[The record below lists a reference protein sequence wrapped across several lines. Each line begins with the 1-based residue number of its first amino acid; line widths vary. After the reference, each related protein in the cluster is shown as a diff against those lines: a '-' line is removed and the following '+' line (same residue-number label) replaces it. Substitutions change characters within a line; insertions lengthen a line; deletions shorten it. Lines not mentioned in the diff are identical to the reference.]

1 MNRAKILK
9 STMSVR
15 AVELT
20 QQVSAKASQQFQ
32 DLELTRRSKAG
43 DTEAFDELVTK
54 YRAKIFAMVCCM
66 VRNEH
71 DAWDLAQE
79 AFVKAW
85 QSIHHFEARSS
96 FYTWLYRLTMN
107 LTIESLRRKGRREE
121 VELNE
126 AIPSFLPSPCVN
138 YQRAEIREQVNEALA
153 KLSPEQRAVV
163 VLKDLEGLQ
172 YHEIAEVL
180 NLSMGTVM
188 SRLFY
193 ARKKLQFMLKPIYD
207 SLYRS
212 RPPVSVGKT
221 WS

>member
-1 MNRAKILK
+1 MGTCAEEVGARTAQ
-9 STMSVR
+9 R
-15 AVELT
+15 Y
-20 QQVSAKASQQFQ
+20 Q

-43 DTEAFDELVTK
+43 DTKAFDELVTK

-85 QSIHHFEARSS
+85 QSIHRFEARSS

-126 AIPSFLPSPCVN
+126 DIPSFLQSPCVN
-138 YQRAEIREQVNEALA
+138 YQRAEIREHLNAAFAQ
-153 KLSPEQRAVV
+153 LSPEHRAVI
-163 VLKDLEGLQ
+163 VLKEIEGLQ
-172 YHEIAEVL
+172 YQEIAEIL
-180 NLSMGTVM
+180 NISFGTVM

-193 ARKKLQFMLKPIYD
+193 GRKKLQSILRPIYD
-207 SLYRS
+207 PLYRS